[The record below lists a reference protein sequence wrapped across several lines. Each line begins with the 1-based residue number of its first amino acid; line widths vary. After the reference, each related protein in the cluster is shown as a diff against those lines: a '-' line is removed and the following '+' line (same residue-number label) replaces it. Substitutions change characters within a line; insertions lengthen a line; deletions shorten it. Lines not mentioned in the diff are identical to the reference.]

1 MGKGIKAE
9 KKEPLFGRGSDGK
22 AGDGWSHEGDVFGG
36 RAGGQPQQWCFAEK
50 SPRAGGEGP

>member
-36 RAGGQPQQWCFAEK
+36 RAGGQPQLAEK